1 MAWVEKMLEPIDVR
15 RTPGAHF
22 AVASIDSALAV
33 VGRAW
38 LVPVANVD
46 DVQRAASIGIP
57 TPLVVDGA

>member
-33 VGRAW
+33 VGRAGSCQSRI
-38 LVPVANVD
+38 LMTCNVP
-46 DVQRAASIGIP
+46 RAS
-57 TPLVVDGA
+57 LSRRR